1 MSRLPDQSP
10 DLPLQNSGAWV
21 HYVIMK
27 PSIKINFISDIGC
40 PWCAVG
46 LGTLEQAMEALKD
59 QADFEIHFEPFELN
73 PQMRVGGENAI
84 EYLGK
89 KYGISE
95 QQVKAN
101 QANIRARAAAA
112 GFDFHPEG
120 RKKIYNTFDAHRL
133 LYWAGHQHGLA
144 SQHRLKREFFNTY
157 FCIAADFDERRHLLD
172 AVQRAHL
179 DPSQASKVLE
189 EGLYAKEVRAQEI
202 RYTDQGINA
211 VPTLI
216 FNDKYVL
223 QGAQPLDILK
233 ASLKEVIEESSK
245 GT

>member
-1 MSRLPDQSP
+1 MPELILDLRLQA
-10 DLPLQNSGAWV
+10 SGASV
-21 HYVIMK
+21 HYMHMK
-27 PSIKINFISDIGC
+27 PTIKIDFVSDIGC

-46 LGTLEQAMEALKD
+46 LGTLEQAMERLKD

-73 PQMRVGGENAI
+73 PQMKLGGENAI

-101 QANIRARAAAA
+101 QANIRERAAAA
-112 GFDFHPEG
+112 GFNFHPEG

-133 LYWAGHQHGLA
+133 LYWAGHEHGPV
-144 SQHRLKREFFNTY
+144 SQLNLKRELFNTY
-157 FCIAADFDERRHLLD
+157 FCLAADFDKREHLLD

-179 DPSQASKVLE
+179 DPSQAKKVLE
-189 EGLYAKEVRAQEI
+189 EGLYAKEVKAQET

-216 FNDKYVL
+216 LNGKYVL
-223 QGAQPLDILK
+223 QGAQPLDILE
-233 ASLKEVIEESSK
+233 ASLKEVIAESPQV
-245 GT
+245 T

>member
-1 MSRLPDQSP
+1 M
-10 DLPLQNSGAWV
+10 
-21 HYVIMK
+21 HMK
-27 PSIKINFISDIGC
+27 PTIKIDFVSDIGC

-46 LGTLEQAMEALKD
+46 LGTLEQAMERLKD

-73 PQMRVGGENAI
+73 PQMKLGGENAI

-101 QANIRARAAAA
+101 QANIRERAAAA

-120 RKKIYNTFDAHRL
+120 RKKIYNTFDAHRV
-133 LYWAGHQHGLA
+133 LYWAGHEHGLA
-144 SQHRLKREFFNTY
+144 SQLNLKREFFYTY
-157 FCIAADFDERRHLLD
+157 FCLAADFDKCEHLLD

-179 DPSQASKVLE
+179 DPSEANKVLE
-189 EGLYAKEVRAQEI
+189 DGLYTKEVRAQEA

-216 FNDKYVL
+216 LNGKYSL
-223 QGAQPLDILK
+223 QGAQPLDILE
-233 ASLKEVIEESSK
+233 ASLKEVIAESRQA
-245 GT
+245 T

>member
-1 MSRLPDQSP
+1 MP
-10 DLPLQNSGAWV
+10 DLILDLRLQASGASV
-21 HYVIMK
+21 HYMHMK
-27 PSIKINFISDIGC
+27 PTIKIDFVSDIGC

-46 LGTLEQAMEALKD
+46 LGTLEQAMERLKD

-73 PQMRVGGENAI
+73 PQMKLGGENAI

-101 QANIRARAAAA
+101 QANIRERAAAA
-112 GFDFHPEG
+112 GFNFHPEG

-133 LYWAGHQHGLA
+133 LYWAGHEHGLA
-144 SQHRLKREFFNTY
+144 SQLNLKRELFNTY
-157 FCIAADFDERRHLLD
+157 FCLAADFDKREHLLD

-179 DPSQASKVLE
+179 DPSQAKKVLE
-189 EGLYAKEVRAQEI
+189 EGLYAKEVKAQET

-216 FNDKYVL
+216 LNGKYVL
-223 QGAQPLDILK
+223 QGAQPLDILE
-233 ASLKEVIEESSK
+233 ASLKEVIAESPQV
-245 GT
+245 T